1 MASMVDELRK
11 RDMLKN
17 NGVEMYSTGLLNA
30 AAKAPQAPK
39 PAAAPAQPAGP
50 GLIQRTFPN
59 TAGAMD
65 DRRAQIDSAQQTG
78 GYGAALGQ
86 SARTI
91 MNPAIGLVED
101 AARLAGKA
109 LNPAAQALKT
119 FATGDATPIG
129 TEPAAVANPLVRAAT
144 APKTMTPQ
152 AMEQAVPA
160 DPVRRP
166 MAQAAQP
173 AQPEQPL
180 ATEVR
185 PGIFRQGNS
194 FSDSAA
200 GAASGARPSP
210 VSAQNMAAADA
221 LAQRYTNPLV
231 QAAQAP
237 SGWTGRDNSIMAANI
252 RDGVNPYVGTSQQ
265 PVQAFGSS
273 QPIDYDAYGPMFAKN
288 RLQQRSLMMDAQQA
302 KPGARTALRSFLK
315 QQEDAPG
322 QQIDRDRLAQGAQ
335 ESAADRMARRE
346 EFGAKL
352 GESAADRSLRSQ
364 ELADNSLTN
373 QVKRDAMGVESGAAK
388 QMAALRSQYL
398 DAKTPE
404 EAAAAAAKINALSGK
419 GTQQDEYM
427 AVGGGETVVDPQSGL
442 TVKNP
447 DVLVNKRTGQPVS
460 GQQAKPAQAGAAPTI
475 TAYQTGKA
483 AFDALPKGARYIGPD
498 GRTYSKN

>member
-59 TAGAMD
+59 TVGAMD

-78 GYGAALGQ
+78 GYGAAFGQ

-129 TEPAAVANPLVRAAT
+129 TEPSAVANPLVRAAT

-166 MAQAAQP
+166 MVQAAQP

-185 PGIFRQGNS
+185 PGVFRQGNS
-194 FSDSAA
+194 FSDTAA
-200 GAASGARPSP
+200 GAASFANNKP

-237 SGWTGRDNSIMAANI
+237 
-252 RDGVNPYVGTSQQ
+252 QQ
-265 PVQAFGSS
+265 PASQNFTPPESASGTGYGLLNSNRIAQRNAMMDVQQLKPGSGKALS
-273 QPIDYDAYGPMFAKN
+273 AL
-288 RLQQRSLMMDAQQA
+288 LQQQA
-302 KPGARTALRSFLK
+302 
-315 QQEDAPG
+315 DAPN
-322 QQIDRDRLAQGAQ
+322 QQIARDRLAQGAQ
-335 ESAADRMARRE
+335 ESAADRMTRSQ
-346 EFGAKL
+346 EFNAKL
-352 GESAADRSLRSQ
+352 GESAADRALKSR
-364 ELADNSLTN
+364 EVDDNMKTSD
-373 QVKRDAMGVESGAAK
+373 VKRQAAGVELTAAQRLQALQGEYLGAETDAARDAAAK
-388 QMAALRSQYL
+388 KLQGLQGKAPAADWGVQVTPTVKNVDGSSTEGSIYKYNKATGQVQRVDGGAPAQTQTQAPPNHIAALKQNPQMAAQY
-398 DAKTPE
+398 DAKYGKG
-404 EAAAAAAKINALSGK
+404 AAAAIL
-419 GTQQDEYM
+419 
-427 AVGGGETVVDPQSGL
+427 
-442 TVKNP
+442 
-447 DVLVNKRTGQPVS
+447 GQ
-460 GQQAKPAQAGAAPTI
+460 
-475 TAYQTGKA
+475 
-483 AFDALPKGARYIGPD
+483 
-498 GRTYSKN
+498 